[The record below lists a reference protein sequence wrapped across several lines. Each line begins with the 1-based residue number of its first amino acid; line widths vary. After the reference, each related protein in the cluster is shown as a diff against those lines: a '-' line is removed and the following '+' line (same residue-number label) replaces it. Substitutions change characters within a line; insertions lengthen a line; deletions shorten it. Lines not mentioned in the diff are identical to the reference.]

1 MTDYESDEKERIDL
15 ADRTRRALER
25 PFSVVSRRGTPI
37 DDADVTIVQ
46 VVSNSGESYTVDVRE
61 ARCECADY
69 EYRADELGDDG
80 CKHVRRARYALG
92 VESIDARVLDAVD
105 VDETLGAN
113 APGPDVA
120 ATDGGVAVESDDSAA
135 SVRPTYIVLGVDER
149 GASHVYDT
157 DTETVHLVHDD
168 GSRGR
173 RVIGEGQTVDEWM
186 DAVADGWGW
195 ANRRYGAGVYFD
207 RIAAAGGLDR

>member
-1 MTDYESDEKERIDL
+1 MPGEHDGR
-15 ADRTRRALER
+15 
-25 PFSVVSRRGTPI
+25 
-37 DDADVTIVQ
+37 DVTIVQ

-61 ARCECADY
+61 ARCECSDY
-69 EYRADELGDDG
+69 EYRADELGDEG

-92 VESIDARVLDAVD
+92 LEPIDDRVLDAVD
-105 VDETLGAN
+105 IDETLGAN
-113 APGPDVA
+113 APGPEVA
-120 ATDGGVAVESDDSAA
+120 ATDGGAAVERSDDLSPN
-135 SVRPTYIVLGVDER
+135 VRQAYIPLGVDGR

-157 DTETVHLVHDD
+157 ETETVHIVHED

-173 RVIGEGQTVDEWM
+173 RVIGENQTVDGWM

-195 ANRRYGAGVYFD
+195 ENRRYGASVFMN